1 MNAHHSPVNSLP
13 VFISGLW
20 KYKRDLRFCIFFL
33 VFLMLLVA
41 CTPQS
46 ALPSNTSIPSDP
58 QITTITTTPSLT
70 IAPTKTFT
78 PSPTETIIPTT
89 TFTPLPSLTP
99 TYSILRGKV
108 NQDHVSC
115 FYGPSND
122 YLYKYGLVGGSHLE
136 IIGILP
142 DTGYIEIRAI
152 GGTNPCWMNLNWMDV
167 EGDINLVQPI
177 DPLDIDL
184 PWSPYYGALSWV
196 TAKRVANEVT
206 ITWSPLVLR
215 AGDDS
220 EQEPYLVEAW
230 VCQNGKL
237 VFIPTGTYNTQITL
251 TDEPG
256 CSEPSHGRV
265 YGVEKHGYTP
275 WLKISWPPASSEQ

>member
-1 MNAHHSPVNSLP
+1 MVSPHTPMNAFSAHLFPLK
-13 VFISGLW
+13 
-20 KYKRDLRFCIFFL
+20 KYKRGPAFL
-33 VFLMLLVA
+33 VCILTFLILLAA
-41 CTPQS
+41 CSPQP
-46 ALPSNTSIPSDP
+46 AQTIN
-58 QITTITTTPSLT
+58 TTISSETESMVIIASPSSTVSPTHPITPSQ
-70 IAPTKTFT
+70 
-78 PSPTETIIPTT
+78 TETITST
-89 TFTPLPSLTP
+89 ATFTPLPSLTP
-99 TYSILRGKV
+99 TYTILRGEV
-108 NQDHVSC
+108 NQEHVSC

-142 DTGYIEIRAI
+142 DTGYIEVRAI
-152 GGTNPCWMNLNWMDV
+152 GGTNPCWMNLEWMNV
-167 EGDINLVQPI
+167 EGDILLVQPI
-177 DPLDIDL
+177 DPMEIDL
-184 PWSPYYGALSWV
+184 PWSPYYNALSWV
-196 TAKRVANEVT
+196 TAKRNDNEVI

-237 VFIPTGTYNTQITL
+237 VFIPTGTYSTQITL
-251 TDEPG
+251 TDEQG

-275 WLKISWPPASSEQ
+275 WLKVAWPLATSEQ

>member
-1 MNAHHSPVNSLP
+1 MPFYACFMIL
-13 VFISGLW
+13 VFILA
-20 KYKRDLRFCIFFL
+20 
-33 VFLMLLVA
+33 A
-41 CTPQS
+41 CSSHSTLPAGTPV
-46 ALPSNTSIPSDP
+46 PSDAPIITFITIPSS
-58 QITTITTTPSLT
+58 TIT
-70 IAPTKTFT
+70 
-78 PSPTETIIPTT
+78 PTETLTPLPTETATPTT

-99 TYSILRGKV
+99 TYSILRGEV
-108 NQDHVSC
+108 NQKHVSC

-152 GGTNPCWMNLNWMDV
+152 GGTNPCWMNLKWMNV

-177 DPLDIDL
+177 DPMDIDL

-196 TAKRVANEVT
+196 TAKRVDNGVT

-237 VFIPTGTYNTQITL
+237 VFIPTGTYSTQITL

-275 WLKISWPPASSEQ
+275 WLKVAWPPATSEQ